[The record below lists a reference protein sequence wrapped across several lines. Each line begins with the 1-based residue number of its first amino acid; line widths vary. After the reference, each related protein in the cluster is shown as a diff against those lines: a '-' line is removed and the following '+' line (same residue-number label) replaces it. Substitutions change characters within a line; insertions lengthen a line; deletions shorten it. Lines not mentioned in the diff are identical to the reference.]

1 MPFEI
6 PSDLNPALVGLAWLR
21 GRWEGTGY
29 RQWPDE
35 GTVAFHQQVD
45 FADNGG
51 DYLHY
56 LAQSFEVDEDAR
68 PVRPL
73 AMETG
78 FWLPRADGT
87 LDIVM
92 CSPEGFSE
100 IWYGKLSPGRV
111 DVTTDAVVRSPD
123 AKVSYTAGRR
133 LYGHVDGKL
142 MYSFDRST
150 AEHPLQPFVWA
161 TLIRAG
167 GQ

>member
-1 MPFEI
+1 MFEI

-29 RQWPDE
+29 RQWPGE
-35 GTVAFHQQVD
+35 EKIQFFQQVD
-45 FADNGG
+45 FSDNGS

-56 LAQSFEVDEDAR
+56 LGQSFEVDGDGR
-68 PVRPL
+68 PVKPL
-73 AMETG
+73 MMETG
-78 FWLPRADGT
+78 FWLPKTDGT

-92 CSPEGFSE
+92 CAPEGYSE

-123 AKVSYTAGRR
+123 AKVSYTSGRR
-133 LYGHVDGKL
+133 LYGNVDGKL

-150 AEHPLQPFVWA
+150 ADQPLQPYLWA
-161 TLIRAG
+161 TLAKA
-167 GQ
+167 